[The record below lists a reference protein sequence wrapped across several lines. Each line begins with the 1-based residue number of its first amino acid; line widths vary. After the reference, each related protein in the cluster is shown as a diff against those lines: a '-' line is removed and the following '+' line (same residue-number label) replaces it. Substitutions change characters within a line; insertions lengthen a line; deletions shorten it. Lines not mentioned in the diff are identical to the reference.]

1 MKSSSGTDSM
11 KRSLARERVALDA
24 NVFIYAD
31 LAIDKLGAD
40 ARRIIA
46 ALLDR
51 KFMAGTCCLTVDEV
65 LWSIWLHADRG
76 RAVRVARAML
86 SMPSLE
92 IFELSRD
99 HMRAAVENVETH
111 GLRPRDA
118 IHLASMSASDM
129 KTIVTE
135 DVDFDKIPKIKRLGI
150 SEFVK
155 GLST

>member
-1 MKSSSGTDSM
+1 M
-11 KRSLARERVALDA
+11 KRSLASEQVYLDA

-31 LAIDKLGAD
+31 LAIDELGVD
-40 ARRIIA
+40 ARRVIA

-65 LWSIWLHADRG
+65 LWSIWMHADRG

-92 IFELSRD
+92 IFELSQD
-99 HMRAAVENVETH
+99 HMMAAIENVETH

-135 DVDFDKIPKIKRLGI
+135 DTDFDKVPKIKRLGI
-150 SEFVK
+150 SKFVK
-155 GLST
+155 GLSI